1 MFGIGFWEI
10 IIILILIIIFI
21 NPRDLP
27 GIFRK
32 IGRFYKQI
40 TGFYNDMLKI
50 VDEME
55 KNIKLSSI
63 GKVGSN
69 LESKESGNTEK
80 NPSASNESESKE
92 SDHKPPSSYESDSNK
107 TG

>member
-63 GKVGSN
+63 EKVGSN